1 MFPSF
6 MGKIIS
12 IFFMILPLKERAMVV
27 VLGIIKTQEYTCP
40 LLD

>member
-1 MFPSF
+1 MCS
-6 MGKIIS
+6 MIS
-12 IFFMILPLKERAMVV
+12 IFFMILPLKERAVVV